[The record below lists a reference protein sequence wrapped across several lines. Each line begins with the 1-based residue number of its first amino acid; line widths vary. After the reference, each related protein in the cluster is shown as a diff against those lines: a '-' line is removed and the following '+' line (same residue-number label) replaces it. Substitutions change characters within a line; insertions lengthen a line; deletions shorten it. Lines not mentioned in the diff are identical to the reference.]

1 MKIDKKEKIL
11 NAAIKI
17 FSLEGYDLATM
28 DEIALE
34 ANVSK
39 GLIFFYYENK
49 ENLII
54 ASALK
59 SVPIEVMNYIEDT
72 AYIDGNGI
80 LHDLGIKFLDYYK
93 RSDIRNLFLYTI
105 SNKNKYPALKDK
117 LRDLCF
123 RSFDNIFNRV
133 EKMADMKLSLAKKRS
148 FFGSLLCY
156 LIWWDENDQSI
167 EEYTTELVR
176 GFLSY

>member
-1 MKIDKKEKIL
+1 MKMGKKEKIL
-11 NAAIKI
+11 NAAIKV
-17 FSLEGYDLATM
+17 FSLKGYDLATV

-54 ASALK
+54 RSALK
-59 SVPIEVMNYIEDT
+59 SVPIDVMNYIDNT
-72 AYIDGNGI
+72 SYLDGNAI
-80 LHDLGIKFLDYYK
+80 LHDLGIKFLNYYK
-93 RSDIRNLFLYTI
+93 ESDIRNLFLYTI
-105 SNKNKYPALKDK
+105 SNKNNYPALKDK

-123 RSFDNIFNRV
+123 TSFDNIFNRV

-167 EEYTTELVR
+167 EEYTTDLIR

>member
-1 MKIDKKEKIL
+1 MKVDKKEKIL
-11 NAAIKI
+11 NSAIRI
-17 FSLEGYDLATM
+17 FSARGYDQATM
-28 DEIALE
+28 DEIALD

-39 GLIFFYYENK
+39 GLLFFYYENK

-54 ASALK
+54 EAALK
-59 SVPIEVMNYIEDT
+59 SVPIEVMNI
-72 AYIDGNGI
+72 IDSTVYLDGSGI
-80 LHDLGIKFLDYYK
+80 LHDLGIKFLNYYSSK
-93 RSDIRNLFLYTI
+93 DIRNLFLYTV
-105 SNKNKYPALKDK
+105 SNKNKYPVLKEK
-117 LRDLCF
+117 LKDLCF
-123 RSFDNIFNRV
+123 TSFDNIFSRV

-167 EEYTTELVR
+167 EEYVTELVE

>member
-1 MKIDKKEKIL
+1 MKLEKKEKIL

-17 FSLEGYDLATM
+17 FSIKGYDPATM
-28 DEIALE
+28 DELALE

-59 SVPIEVMNYIEDT
+59 SVPIEVMNYIDDT
-72 AYIDGNGI
+72 AYLDGNGI
-80 LHDLGIKFLDYYK
+80 LHDLGIKFLDYY
-93 RSDIRNLFLYTI
+93 RSPDIRNLFLYTI

-123 RSFDNIFNRV
+123 TSFDNIFNRV

-167 EEYTTELVR
+167 EEYITELIR

>member
-59 SVPIEVMNYIEDT
+59 SVPIEVMNYIDDT
-72 AYIDGNGI
+72 AYLDGNGI
-80 LHDLGIKFLDYYK
+80 LHDLGIKFLDYY
-93 RSDIRNLFLYTI
+93 RNPATRNLFLYTI
-105 SNKNKYPALKDK
+105 SNKNKYPVLKDK

-123 RSFDNIFNRV
+123 TSFDNIFNRV

-167 EEYTTELVR
+167 EEYITELVR

>member
-59 SVPIEVMNYIEDT
+59 SVPIEVMNYIDDT
-72 AYIDGNGI
+72 AYLDGNGI
-80 LHDLGIKFLDYYK
+80 LHDLGIKFLDYY
-93 RSDIRNLFLYTI
+93 RSPDIRNLFLYTI

-117 LRDLCF
+117 LQDLCF
-123 RSFDNIFNRV
+123 TSFDNIFNRV
-133 EKMADMKLSLAKKRS
+133 EKMADIKLSLAKKRS